1 MSSID
6 FNIAET
12 FLKRLQ
18 TSVFMKIDKK
28 HKQNMDCNTLFLK
41 VKHGEDNYHA
51 IKEFNSITNEI
62 TVRTP
67 GYDEALF
74 FENLVKL
81 DGNSICKYDVSPR
94 FVSYYYDECDFCF
107 VLFSKTTPD
116 SLRMRTKSSYAV
128 CSLLFLKVLKNPTPP
143 NDLYIS
149 LVCAEQKSQSEKS
162 SMGSRLILLAED
174 FAKQGKLGKIVLS
187 SLDKPLGFYSSKGF
201 APVSGRDLFEVPE
214 DVRLSIFKRDGSLLH
229 PDLPKHAL
237 FVNSHGMTTSFNNA
251 TRLLPRNTNHQELL
265 SGLSMDSLRRSERT
279 TKGKKFLG
287 DKSKI
292 GMLKGVKVQEDMLIM
307 EKVITPSSPEAGSK
321 KAMGIVKRRKSRRRR
336 SRRPRSRRPISR
348 SPRSRSPR
356 SKRPRSKSKK
366 STKK

>member
-18 TSVFMKIDKK
+18 TSIFMKIDKK

-41 VKHGEDNYHA
+41 VKHGEDKYHA
-51 IKEFNSITNEI
+51 VKELNSVTNET

-67 GYDEALF
+67 SHDEVLF

-81 DGNSICKYDVSPR
+81 DGNSICKYDVSPQ
-94 FVSYYYDECDFCF
+94 FVSYYYDDCDFCF
-107 VLFSKTTPD
+107 VLFSKTTPE
-116 SLRMRTKSSYAV
+116 SLRSRAQPSYAV
-128 CSLLFLKVLKNPTPP
+128 CSLLFLKILKNPTPP
-143 NDLYIS
+143 NDLYIT
-149 LVCAEQKSQSEKS
+149 LVCAEQKSKSEKS
-162 SMGSRLILLAED
+162 SMGTRLITFAEN

-201 APVSGRDLFEVPE
+201 SPIKGKHLFEVPE
-214 DVRLSIFKRDGSLLH
+214 DVRLSIFKKDGSLLH

-251 TRLLPRNTNHQELL
+251 TRLLPRNTNRTEVL
-265 SGLSMDSLRRSERT
+265 SGLSMNPLRRSSRS

-287 DKSKI
+287 EHSKI
-292 GMLKGVKVQEDMLIM
+292 GALTGVKVGEDMLIM
-307 EKVITPSSPEAGSK
+307 EKVINPVDDSAGSK
-321 KAMGIVKRRKSRRRR
+321 RAKGIVKRKSGKKPKKSGKKPRKYS
-336 SRRPRSRRPISR
+336 
-348 SPRSRSPR
+348 
-356 SKRPRSKSKK
+356 SKK
-366 STKK
+366 